1 MALDYISIGQKIKVI
16 RKRKGLSQLKLAE
29 LIGRSPTYVS
39 YIECGTKSMSLDT
52 FMLLVNA
59 LNTTADELLVDN
71 LENTIKVTNHLF
83 SALLSDC
90 SDYERRI
97 LLDVTMATKKS
108 IRENR
113 HYIRPPSRR
122 DQYPDCQ
129 AAHKA

>member
-1 MALDYISIGQKIKVI
+1 MALNYISIGQKIKAI

-97 LLDVTMATKKS
+97 LLDVTMAIKKS

-113 HYIRPPSRR
+113 HYIRTR
-122 DQYPDCQ
+122 
-129 AAHKA
+129 